1 MTFMKQATYIRY
13 AIAKLSNF
21 IQISMQNSS
30 DSFLG
35 KIFWKLKAPGTSF
48 QVAFLIGFFDKNV
61 SFVILHKLAEVHYL
75 TVFISQVIQ

>member
-1 MTFMKQATYIRY
+1 MKFMKQATYIRY
-13 AIAKLSNF
+13 AMAKLSNF

-30 DSFLG
+30 DPFLG
-35 KIFWKLKAPGTSF
+35 KIFWKLKGPGTSF

-75 TVFISQVIQ
+75 TLFISQVIQ